1 MALSVLWQKPTIMKK
16 VFALLLL
23 AGIGFS
29 LYAQKTINDPN
40 VQKRSVTGYH
50 GVAISG
56 SIELFLT
63 QGEES
68 VAVSADDV
76 KWRDKIVTEVKNGIL
91 LIHLEDEKKLR
102 IEWGPN
108 SKKLR
113 AYVSVKNI
121 DELTTAGSG
130 KIHIEGKLKTD
141 DLKVTITGSGNMDG
155 QIEANDLK
163 ISISGSA
170 NTDLSGK
177 AQKSEFHI
185 SGSGN
190 IRGYELVNEVCEIT
204 ISGSGNVRT
213 TVNKELSAR
222 ISGSGNVS
230 IKGNGQLK
238 DYTSSG
244 SGKFHRVD

>member
-1 MALSVLWQKPTIMKK
+1 MAKPTIMKK
-16 VFALLLL
+16 TIALLLL

-29 LYAQKTINDPN
+29 IYAQKVINDPN
-40 VQKRSVTGYH
+40 VQKRSVSGYH

-63 QGEES
+63 QGNEES
-68 VAVSADDV
+68 VAVSADDI

-91 LIHLEDEKKLR
+91 RIHLENEKSLR

-108 SKKLR
+108 SRKLR

-121 DELTTAGSG
+121 DELKSSGSG
-130 KIHIEGKLKTD
+130 KIHIEGKLTADKLD
-141 DLKVTITGSGNMDG
+141 VSMSGSGNLDG
-155 QIEANDLK
+155 ELAVNDLEV
-163 ISISGSA
+163 SISGSG
-170 NTDLSGK
+170 NIDLTGK
-177 AQKSEFHI
+177 AQNSDFHI

-190 IRGYELVNEVCEIT
+190 IRGYELANEVCKIS
-204 ISGSGNVRT
+204 ISGSGNVKT

-230 IKGNGQLK
+230 IKGNGQVK